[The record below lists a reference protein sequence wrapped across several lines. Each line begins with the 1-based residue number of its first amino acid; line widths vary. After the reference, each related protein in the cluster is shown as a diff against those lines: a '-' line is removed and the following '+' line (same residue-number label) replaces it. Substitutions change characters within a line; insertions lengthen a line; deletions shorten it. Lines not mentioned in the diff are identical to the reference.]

1 MMWFINFFHIQI
13 LVIELLFCLRL
24 QRRNH
29 FLLRFLPCAA
39 AYVALPAVVPNSFFN
54 PFVVWDWFTF
64 GFLAMFM
71 LSGLLIWFCFRM
83 NIRQVVFYCCVAHTL
98 QHMVHCL
105 NRMIGLAFSLPDVA
119 AQTIHLLMLV
129 ATCVVV
135 YRLLR
140 DRFPGS
146 ETVDIQNNYL
156 LLFALASTLIVY
168 VVSLWTTMKEQPTI
182 GLYFFDFFSCLML
195 VILLLDLFRI
205 RRAERDQM
213 IMERLLRQEQEQ
225 HEISRATID
234 MINRKCHD
242 LRHQIAALRHMGEEE
257 KERSIRQLEKAV
269 MIYDSFPKSG
279 NPDLDI
285 VLAEKSLLAEQ
296 QHVSVRCIVDGSKL
310 TFLDLEDMYS
320 LMGNALDNAIEATS
334 KEENE
339 AKRIVTLYAAAKG
352 NLYSIHLENPCAR
365 QPLFMDDLPVTSKP
379 DTDYHGFGMRSMRY
393 LCEKY
398 GGALTAGW
406 EDGIFSLDMLFP
418 MQQAEK
424 QPVSPA

>member
-182 GLYFFDFFSCLML
+182 GLFFFDFFSCLML

-234 MINRKCHD
+234 VINRKCHD

>member
-393 LCEKY
+393 LCE
-398 GGALTAGW
+398 T
-406 EDGIFSLDMLFP
+406 
-418 MQQAEK
+418 
-424 QPVSPA
+424 VSYTHLRAHET

>member
-1 MMWFINFFHIQI
+1 MMWFINYFHIQI

-39 AYVALPAVVPNSFFN
+39 AYVVLPAVVPNSFFN

-71 LSGLLIWFCFRM
+71 LSGLLIWSCFRM

-119 AQTIHLLMLV
+119 VQTIHLLMLV

-135 YRLLR
+135 YRLLQ

-182 GLYFFDFFSCLML
+182 GLFFFDFFSCLML

-234 MINRKCHD
+234 VINRKCHD
-242 LRHQIAALRHMGEEE
+242 LRHQIAALRHMGDEE
-257 KERSIRQLEKAV
+257 KEKSIRQLEKAV

>member
-1 MMWFINFFHIQI
+1 MWFINFFHIQI

-24 QRRNH
+24 QRRGH

-39 AYVALPAVVPNSFFN
+39 IYIALPAVVPNGFFN
-54 PFVVWDWFTF
+54 SFVVWGWFTF
-64 GFLAMFM
+64 GFLDMFI

-105 NRMIGLAFSLPDVA
+105 YRIASMAFSLPYIVA
-119 AQTIHLLMLV
+119 ELFQLLVLM
-129 ATCVVV
+129 ATCVIV
-135 YRLLR
+135 YRRLR
-140 DRFPGS
+140 HRFPGS
-146 ETVDIQNNYL
+146 ETVDFQNNYL
-156 LLFALASTLIVY
+156 LFFALVSTLIIY
-168 VVSLWTTMKEQPTI
+168 VVSYWTTVREQETI

-225 HEISRATID
+225 HEMSRATID
-234 MINRKCHD
+234 VINRKCHD

-257 KERSIRQLEKAV
+257 KEKSIRQLEKAV

-296 QHVSVRCIVDGSKL
+296 RHVSVRCIVDGSKL

>member
-1 MMWFINFFHIQI
+1 MICAYIFDTIAQLTFKIVNHRLCDGIVHEQI
-13 LVIELLFCLRL
+13 IVGYLLRSFKTRKNFCLL
-24 QRRNH
+24 TVVDDAILDVISYEVVFGITKH
-29 FLLRFLPCAA
+29 AVET
-39 AYVALPAVVPNSFFN
+39 AYLTLEELDDIV
-54 PFVVWDWFTF
+54 
-64 GFLAMFM
+64 GLAITY
-71 LSGLLIWFCFRM
+71 LLI
-83 NIRQVVFYCCVAHTL
+83 L
-98 QHMVHCL
+98 
-105 NRMIGLAFSLPDVA
+105 IG
-119 AQTIHLLMLV
+119 
-129 ATCVVV
+129 TCVVV

-225 HEISRATID
+225 HEMSRATID
-234 MINRKCHD
+234 VINRKCHD

>member
-1 MMWFINFFHIQI
+1 MWFVNNFHIQI
-13 LVIELLFCLRL
+13 LMIELMFCFQL
-24 QRRNH
+24 QRKKY
-29 FLLRFLPCAA
+29 FPLRFLPCVAV
-39 AYVALPAVVPNSFFN
+39 YVALPALVPNSFFN
-54 PFVVWDWFTF
+54 RFVVWDWFTF
-64 GFLAMFM
+64 GFLAMFI

-105 NRMIGLAFSLPDVA
+105 NGMIGLAFSLPNAVL
-119 AQTIHLLMLV
+119 QIIQLLILIG
-129 ATCVVV
+129 TCVVA

-168 VVSLWTTMKEQPTI
+168 VVSLWTTMKERGTI

-195 VILLLDLFRI
+195 VVLLLDLFRI
-205 RRAERDQM
+205 RKAERDQM

-225 HEISRATID
+225 HEISRATVD
-234 MINRKCHD
+234 VINRKCHD

-257 KERSIRQLEKAV
+257 KEMSIRQLEKAV
-269 MIYDSFPKSG
+269 MIYDNFPKSG
-279 NPDLDI
+279 NSELDI

-398 GGALTAGW
+398 GGAMTAGW

-424 QPVSPA
+424 

>member
-1 MMWFINFFHIQI
+1 MMWFINYFHIQI

-54 PFVVWDWFTF
+54 PFVVLDWFTF

-105 NRMIGLAFSLPDVA
+105 NQIIGLAFFLPDVA
-119 AQTIHLLMLV
+119 AQTIHLLMLI

-168 VVSLWTTMKEQPTI
+168 VVSLWTTMKEQATI

-234 MINRKCHD
+234 VINRKCHD

-257 KERSIRQLEKAV
+257 KEKSIRRLEKAV

-334 KEENE
+334 KEEKE